1 MHTNMEAYQMD
12 KENIIFWQWMVL
24 TNDKMDNHTKEE
36 FLVILGISESFQ
48 NGIAAWGKQKLGNS
62 VKLSRA

>member
-1 MHTNMEAYQMD
+1 MAMHTNLEAFQMD

-48 NGIAAWGKQKLGNS
+48 NGNCCIREAEIG
-62 VKLSRA
+62 

>member
-1 MHTNMEAYQMD
+1 MHTNMEAYKMD

-24 TNDKMDNHTKEE
+24 TNDKMNNHTKEE
-36 FLVILGISESFQ
+36 FLVILGILKIKK
-48 NGIAAWGKQKLGNS
+48 IAAWGKQKLDNS